1 MPGVGRLGA
10 GTVGTLP
17 PAVLRPGYDRSR
29 LTPGILHLGVGAFHR
44 CHQAEW
50 TDDALAKS
58 FGPWGIIGVNLR
70 PPDLQAS
77 LADQDGYFCRILREN
92 GTDQHRLVGAVLD
105 TVSVLD
111 AAYDPHRL
119 TLRKALKWAADA
131 RIRLITLT
139 ITEKGY
145 CHVPATGLLDKDH
158 PDILHDL
165 DHPEAPVSAPGFILA
180 AIARRRRSGTPMPVV
195 ISCDNVA
202 DNGATLQRCVVAL
215 AALRDPALAD
225 FVRTEVRFL
234 STMVDRI
241 VPATLDEDIAAFA
254 RFAGVEDYGLVVGEP
269 FRMWVIEDRA
279 GTSLPRWDLAGALV
293 VDDVAPYE
301 ILKMRVLN
309 GIQSNVCQLG
319 LLSGLKFMA
328 DVMGDTVFEDFA
340 RQVMINEVL
349 PHLPAVPGID
359 PQAYVEQ
366 SIRRLK
372 NPDLKH
378 RTAQISTDGSRKIR
392 QRLLQPIRAARAADT
407 PCHGLLLG
415 LAGWMQYASGRDHLG
430 RAIAVNDPIA
440 AQSLAIGERAGGDPG
455 RLVRGMLDLEDVF
468 GTDMRA
474 DPRVVDT
481 LTGLMARLMTHSA
494 RQVVA
499 SLSDA

>member
-1 MPGVGRLGA
+1 M
-10 GTVGTLP
+10 
-17 PAVLRPGYDRSR
+17 S
-29 LTPGILHLGVGAFHR
+29 LGVGAFHR

-119 TLRKALKWAADA
+119 TLRKALNWATDP

-145 CHVPATGLLDKDH
+145 CHVPATGLLDAAH
-158 PDILHDL
+158 PDIVHDL
-165 DHPEAPVSAPGFILA
+165 AHPQAPVSAPGFILA
-180 AIARRRRSGTPMPVV
+180 AIAARRRAGTPMPVV

-225 FVRTEVRFL
+225 FVRTGVRFL

-241 VPATLDEDIAAFA
+241 VPATLDQDITAFA
-254 RFAGVEDYGLVVGEP
+254 GFAGVEDYGLVVGEP
-269 FRMWVIEDRA
+269 FRMWVIEDKTGA
-279 GTSLPRWDLAGALV
+279 SLPRWDLAGALV

-319 LLSGLKFMA
+319 LLSGLEFMA
-328 DVMGDTVFEDFA
+328 DVMGRKVFEVFA
-340 RQVMINEVL
+340 RRVMMEEVL

-366 SIRRLK
+366 SIRRLM

-378 RTAQISTDGSRKIR
+378 GTAQISTDGSRKIR
-392 QRLLQPIRAARAADT
+392 QRLLQPIRAARAAGA
-407 PCHGLLLG
+407 PCNGLLLG
-415 LAGWMQYASGRDHLG
+415 LAGWMQYASGRNHLG
-430 RAIAVNDPIA
+430 QAITVNDPIA
-440 AQSLAIGERAGGDPG
+440 AQSTAIGARAGGDAG
-455 RLVRGMLDLEDVF
+455 ALVRGMLDLEEVF
-468 GTDMRA
+468 GTDLRA
-474 DPRVVDT
+474 DLLVVDT
-481 LTGLMARLMTHSA
+481 LTSLMARLMRQSA
-494 RQVVA
+494 EHVVA
-499 SLSDA
+499 DLAGI